1 MDTSIDRPGP
11 SRVVMITGG
20 GTGIGYAAASAFTRA
35 GDRVVI
41 LGRREDTLR
50 AAAAALGPSA
60 GWQVA
65 DVSRRES
72 VETAIVATA
81 ARLGR
86 IDVLVNNAGFVHG
99 IMTDTPL
106 AEAERLW
113 DEVVDTNLKGSF
125 LVAMAA
131 AAYLPRPGGR
141 IVNISSIAAFTGG
154 SRPGAVAY
162 AAAKAGVI
170 GMTYGLAR
178 ELSAHGI
185 TVNAISPGFVAGTE
199 FTGAWSEERV
209 RSIVGETPAG
219 RSGHPDDIASAI
231 LYLASPAASFVTGTV
246 LHINGGWLFG
256 H

>member
-1 MDTSIDRPGP
+1 
-11 SRVVMITGG
+11 MITGG
-20 GTGIGYAAASAFTRA
+20 GSGIGYTAAAAFIQA

-41 LGRREDTLR
+41 LGRREDKLR
-50 AAAAALGPSA
+50 AAAAALGPAAS
-60 GWQVA
+60 WQTM
-65 DVSRRES
+65 DVSRRDS
-72 VETAIVATA
+72 VEAAIAST

-86 IDVLVNNAGFVHG
+86 LDVLVNNAGFVRG
-99 IMTDTPL
+99 VTADTPL

-113 DEVVDTNLKGSF
+113 NEVLDTNLKGSF
-125 LVAMAA
+125 LMAMAA
-131 AAYLPRPGGR
+131 AAHLPKPGGR

-178 ELSAHGI
+178 ELSPHGI
-185 TVNAISPGFVAGTE
+185 TVNAIAPGFVAGTE
-199 FTGAWSEERV
+199 FTGAWSEERIRGIV
-209 RSIVGETPAG
+209 RETPVG
-219 RSGHPDDIASAI
+219 RPGHADDIASAI

-246 LHINGGWLFG
+246 LHVNGGWLFG